1 MAIFKGIDM
10 KLGSRS
16 GLAGEVENMERGEM
30 RSSEQKFSLEGFKVQ
45 AHRNSASE

>member
-1 MAIFKGIDM
+1 M

-16 GLAGEVENMERGEM
+16 GLAGEVENVKRGET
-30 RSSEQKFSLEGFKVQ
+30 RSREQRFSLEGFKLQ